1 MQSTP
6 AANAAPDHQAVPHS
20 THPARDDSVR
30 SEYSA
35 VSSMGRS
42 ETIDGVIQAWNQPV
56 SPVIRPQDEDYSQS
70 PVSVSAKPASPPVQ
84 SNMQAPPPPNTYSE
98 LKSSSPMKASPDTDS
113 RAQTAPPDQ
122 TRNATLGASEKPAKP
137 VDPYD
142 DLDPWS
148 KSSLFRYVTML
159 RKEAVAESDEEK
171 YKIFT
176 GLVAKET
183 RLREVLY
190 NIEHVAKEPKPSSDV
205 TPPEPLKP
213 KSDNKTEQKNIDRS
227 DESGLIPVE
236 SEYFPANTVAS
247 SAQSPDVD
255 DIPYSPGGRPILPR
269 PYTAQGVKNQHA
281 SLQRS
286 ASNPSGR
293 GSSPLTK
300 LSPAQLESDLAIRST
315 SVPPQSATSEK
326 PMAPLKP
333 DSPQPAYTPFRYAEG
348 PQRGSESLNIVQP
361 AYQAYSALRQAS
373 AESGRAM
380 SGAPVE
386 TGLSVPGSAPSD
398 ETFLGIIREKSVSY
412 RGKSPSLGSGQ
423 SAVEE
428 LGALIPSPFPIVEPS
443 PEVASIEK
451 KMEIYSDD
459 FRYIP
464 VATESWELSARDRRD
479 KLDKERLT
487 RQEKSEEHIDSLFND
502 KEIGYADINPLE
514 EEFRQKEART
524 QLDEERRELEHFIRN
539 VFNPLNTRLKEE
551 IVEFRALN
559 QRAMEE
565 LKRQTVQGGHSSAN
579 YQISHTMRTVNTL
592 AAKLEDR
599 FQKRLEIALER
610 EQRRKRAERRPYVF
624 LGDSRALKKLD
635 VDFERMEKQNIV
647 EAAKDRDERANKLTD
662 LFDGAILC
670 ALGNHQRLLDDI
682 ASKTKKLDPSSSKTN
697 NLSESDTEMVMRS
710 ILGLTKLLVNDAEAM
725 LTSFKTADSLLNE
738 ADYKVSVAEAQYS
751 NANPDIFR
759 QLDDE
764 KQKEDGK
771 IQEDHASKLESVR
784 QGPAQTNAKIDQV
797 LQAMNKEPGSGA
809 GPWKRPASITLPVTN
824 SNSTSNS
831 PPPPSTVK
839 PVIEEQQQQHPGEV
853 LMPGHR
859 PRAPSAETEQQE
871 RLRKALE
878 EAKKRNA
885 AKNYTS

>member
-1 MQSTP
+1 
-6 AANAAPDHQAVPHS
+6 
-20 THPARDDSVR
+20 
-30 SEYSA
+30 
-35 VSSMGRS
+35 MGYS

-56 SPVIRPQDEDYSQS
+56 SPVIKPQDENFSQS

-84 SNMQAPPPPNTYSE
+84 SNLQASAPPNTDSE
-98 LKSSSPMKASPDTDS
+98 PKISSPVKTSPDVDS
-113 RAQTAPPDQ
+113 SAQTAPEQ
-122 TRNATLGASEKPAKP
+122 ARNATPGASEKPAKP
-137 VDPYD
+137 VDQYE

-176 GLVAKET
+176 GFVAKET

-190 NIEHVAKEPKPSSDV
+190 NIEHVVKEPKPSDV

-213 KSDNKTEQKNIDRS
+213 KSDNKPEQKNIDHS

-236 SEYFPANTVAS
+236 SEYFPANAAAIS

-255 DIPYSPGGRPILPR
+255 DIPYSPGGRPILNR
-269 PYTAQGVKNQHA
+269 PYTAQGVKTQHSA
-281 SLQRS
+281 LQRS

-293 GSSPLTK
+293 GNSPLAKTI
-300 LSPAQLESDLAIRST
+300 PAQLESDLAIRST
-315 SVPPQSATSEK
+315 SVPPQSAISEK
-326 PMAPLKP
+326 PLAPLKP
-333 DSPQPAYTPFRYAEG
+333 DSPQPAYTPFRYEEG

-380 SGAPVE
+380 SGAPSE

-412 RGKSPSLGSGQ
+412 RGKSPALGSG

-443 PEVASIEK
+443 PEITSIEK
-451 KMEIYSDD
+451 KMGIYSDD

-479 KLDKERLT
+479 KVDKERLT
-487 RQEKSEEHIDSLFND
+487 RQEKSEEHIDSMFND

-524 QLDEERRELEHFIRN
+524 QLDEERKELEHFIRN
-539 VFNPLNTRLKEE
+539 VFNPLNSRLKEE
-551 IVEFRALN
+551 IVELRALN
-559 QRAMEE
+559 QRAMED
-565 LKRQTVQGGHSSAN
+565 LKRQTVQGNHSAN
-579 YQISHTMRTVNTL
+579 YQISHTMKTVNNL

-599 FQKRLEIALER
+599 FQKRLDIALER
-610 EQRRKRAERRPYVF
+610 EQRRKKAERRPYVF

-635 VDFERMEKQNIV
+635 VDFEKMEKQNIV
-647 EAAKDRDERANKLTD
+647 EAAKDRDERANKLAD

-682 ASKTKKLDPSSSKTN
+682 ASKTKKLDVSSSGIRN
-697 NLSESDTEMVMRS
+697 SNLSESDTEMVMRS
-710 ILGLTKLLVNDAEAM
+710 ITALTKLLVDDAESM

-751 NANPDIFR
+751 DANPDIFR
-759 QLDDE
+759 QLDEE
-764 KQKEDGK
+764 KKKEDDK
-771 IQEDHASKLESVR
+771 IQDDHASKLESVR
-784 QGPAQTNAKIDQV
+784 QGPSQTNATINQV

-809 GPWKRPASITLPVTN
+809 GPWKRPAAITLPAANSSSN
-824 SNSTSNS
+824 SNSNS
-831 PPPPSTVK
+831 SPRPSTVK
-839 PVIEEQQQQHPGEV
+839 PVIEEQHPVEA
-853 LMPGHR
+853 LMPGHQR